1 MTVSEVKTLMAAFG
15 TAFRT
20 GDADAVAACLA
31 DDFTWHLPTGTG
43 DPRGQVLQGREA
55 TRHYL
60 RERFAVQGK
69 GGGVR
74 FSDSC
79 MEVSGDMVILRY
91 RVRGTGEDGQAV
103 DAMGLDVFRVADGR
117 LVSKDAYWKQ
127 VAWPVQNA

>member
-1 MTVSEVKTLMAAFG
+1 MTESEVKTLMAAFG

-20 GDADAVAACLA
+20 GDADAVAACPGRRLHLA
-31 DDFTWHLPTGTG
+31 PAHRHRRSSWPGSPRQGGHPPLSAGAVCRTG
-43 DPRGQVLQGREA
+43 E
-55 TRHYL
+55 
-60 RERFAVQGK
+60 